1 VAEELIFQVGYVAI
15 ALVGLWQFHC
25 AAAKWAVLLNAPT
38 WPTATAKL
46 RGARVDYTESRRL
59 ANPSDITDPS
69 YYHSVDIG
77 PFFSTVTDRYYVPNL
92 RFTYDH
98 GGETITT
105 DNLAPHNRHAVYF
118 NRDDVAAI
126 VNKYEALRT
135 FPIRYHPNRPG
146 HVFLGPRHFPYVATL
161 LQTVGG
167 LFFTLSLH
175 HHGGIYLD
183 PDGAGRTVPGGSPNF
198 PVHRGGAGPGVW
210 AGAHPARSRRLIM
223 A

>member
-46 RGARVDYTESRRL
+46 RSARVDYTESRRL

-126 VNKYEALRT
+126 VKKYESLRT

-167 LFFTLSLH
+167 LFFTLAFTITVEFILTQMGLEEPSL
-175 HHGGIYLD
+175 
-183 PDGAGRTVPGGSPNF
+183 AGRPISLYIVTGLALGYGLVRILRDR
-198 PVHRGGAGPGVW
+198 VA
-210 AGAHPARSRRLIM
+210 
-223 A
+223 